1 MKPRILI
8 IDDNPDDLALLTHHV
23 ESSREFQTTAVDG
36 GAAGLNQV
44 ASEPPDLVLCDL
56 MMPGVDGM
64 EFLRRVRESHPA
76 LPVIIVTA
84 VGTELKAE
92 RAFEAGATD
101 FVKKPVEPHALRVRI
116 HRALDEAPRQEL
128 LEEIEKARF
137 NPESILGDHEL
148 VREERRFVRE
158 VASVTRAPILLL
170 GESGT
175 GKNLVA
181 RAIHGAGGE
190 GANRRFVELNCAA
203 VPENLLEAELFGHE
217 KGAFTDASKTKRGL
231 AEVADGGTL
240 FLDEIGAM
248 PPGLQTKLLTFLE
261 SRSFRRL
268 GSTEEI
274 KVDLR
279 VIAATN
285 ADLGA
290 MVGEGSFRED
300 LFYRLNVA
308 SFTLPP
314 LRHIRSDIPVLT
326 RHFVRKAA
334 EYFAKPVPELDPD
347 CLGPLMEYDWPGNIR
362 ELRNVVE
369 RAMIFAQGETLEIPA
384 PDSPQR
390 GPEEA
395 SREGDLV
402 LPLGLT
408 LEEVERRYIEATM
421 EDSEAVSDAADSLG
435 ITRKVLWSRR
445 KEYGLLD

>member
-36 GAAGLNQV
+36 GAEGLRQV
-44 ASEPPDLVLCDL
+44 ASELPDLVLCDL

-64 EFLRRVRESHPA
+64 EFLRRVREDHPA

-84 VGTELKAE
+84 VGTERKAE

-101 FVKKPVEPHALRVRI
+101 FVKKPVEPHGLRVRI

-158 VASVTRAPILLL
+158 VATVTRAPILLL

-181 RAIHGAGGE
+181 RAIHGASGG
-190 GANRRFVELNCAA
+190 GANRRFVDLNCAA
-203 VPENLLEAELFGHE
+203 VPESLLEAELFGHE

-285 ADLGA
+285 ADLRG
-290 MVGEGSFRED
+290 MVSEGTFRED

-314 LRHIRSDIPVLT
+314 LRQLRSDIPLLT
-326 RHFVRKAA
+326 RHFIRKAA
-334 EYFAKPVPELDPD
+334 DYFAKPVPELDPD
-347 CLGPLMEYDWPGNIR
+347 SLDPLMDYDWPGNIR

-369 RAMIFAQGETLEIPA
+369 RAMIFNQGETLTIP
-384 PDSPQR
+384 PPGSPQKAN
-390 GPEEA
+390 EDA
-395 SREGDLV
+395 AGDGGLA

-421 EDSEAVSDAADSLG
+421 DRADAVAEAAETLG
-435 ITRKVLWSRR
+435 ISRKVLWSRR